1 MGIAPAAAA
10 NAAVTPKTEAPNEA
24 RALSRAF
31 SNVAKALGPS
41 VVRIEV
47 EVARGGGGN
56 GNGGG
61 RRRMPA
67 PNGPDDDDDEVPPFF
82 RHFFEFG
89 PGGGMPEPGPAHG
102 VGSGFIIGTN
112 GDIITNRH
120 VVQGATKVTV
130 TMNDGKEYPAH
141 VVGKDA
147 QTDVAVVR
155 MEKPPA
161 NLVVARLGD
170 SDKLEVGEWVVAVG
184 SPLGL
189 EQTVTAG
196 IVSGKGRPGR
206 HVQMSGKR
214 VRGYIQT
221 DAKINPG
228 NSGGPLVNLEGE
240 VVGVNTL
247 IQVGAGGAYGFAIPV
262 NEVRRVAQLL
272 VKEGRVRYPY
282 LGLLLT
288 DVKDLDD
295 TQKAKLGKQLPQRG
309 AFVQELTPG
318 GPAGKAGMRPGDVIT
333 EVNAQKINGAGDVV
347 DYVSGQNIGTKVTV
361 TMNDGK
367 EYPAQVVGKDA
378 QTDVAVVRM
387 EKPPANLVVA
397 RLGDSDKLEV
407 GEWVV
412 AVGSPLGLEQTV
424 TAGIVSGKGRPGRH
438 VQMSGKRVRGY
449 IQTDAKIN
457 PGNSGG
463 PLVNL
468 EGEVVGVN
476 TLIQVGA
483 GGAYGFAIP
492 VNEVRRVATLLVK
505 EGRVRYPYL
514 GLLLTDVKDLD
525 EAQKAKL
532 AKPVPA
538 QGAVVQELTPGGP
551 AGKAGMRPGDVITE
565 VNNQK

>member
-1 MGIAPAAAA
+1 MTRAPLRTIIAALALGVAGVVGLPSLFNGAPGVTAGAPAAAA
-10 NAAVTPKTEAPNEA
+10 AAAVTPKTEAPNEA

-31 SNVAKALGPS
+31 SNVAKALAPS

-47 EVARGGGGN
+47 EVARGGM
-56 GNGGG
+56 GGG
-61 RRRMPA
+61 RNRGPA
-67 PNGPDDDDDEVPPFF
+67 PNGPGDDDDDNNIPPFF
-82 RHFFEFG
+82 RHFFDG
-89 PGGGMPEPGPAHG
+89 QGGGGMPEPGPAHG
-102 VGSGFIIGTN
+102 VGSGFIVGTS

-130 TMNDGKEYPAH
+130 TMNDGKEYPAQ

-155 MEKPPA
+155 LEKPPS

-196 IVSGKGRPGR
+196 IISGKGRPGR

-221 DAKINPG
+221 DAKINRG

-295 TQKAKLGKQLPQRG
+295 
-309 AFVQELTPG
+309 
-318 GPAGKAGMRPGDVIT
+318 
-333 EVNAQKINGAGDVV
+333 
-347 DYVSGQNIGTKVTV
+347 
-361 TMNDGK
+361 
-367 EYPAQVVGKDA
+367 
-378 QTDVAVVRM
+378 
-387 EKPPANLVVA
+387 
-397 RLGDSDKLEV
+397 
-407 GEWVV
+407 
-412 AVGSPLGLEQTV
+412 
-424 TAGIVSGKGRPGRH
+424 
-438 VQMSGKRVRGY
+438 
-449 IQTDAKIN
+449 
-457 PGNSGG
+457 
-463 PLVNL
+463 
-468 EGEVVGVN
+468 
-476 TLIQVGA
+476 
-483 GGAYGFAIP
+483 
-492 VNEVRRVATLLVK
+492 
-505 EGRVRYPYL
+505 
-514 GLLLTDVKDLD
+514 
-525 EAQKAKL
+525 AQKAKL
-532 AKPVPA
+532 AKPIPP

-565 VNNQK
+565 VNNQKIAGAGDVVDYVSGQNIGTKVTLHYVREGKPAQTQVALAELPDEDQRQTAEAQGQGKIGLGLQTLTPDVASSLGLERNTRGAVVTDVVSGSPAERAGLKPGDVVVEVDRRPVSSSEETATALRTPQKSGHLLRVRGASGTRFVTVK

>member
-1 MGIAPAAAA
+1 VVVAVLTLGVAGMVTVPGLFQAGPPSGPGIAPAAAA
-10 NAAVTPKTEAPNEA
+10 AAAVTPKTEAPNEA

-47 EVARGGGGN
+47 EVVRGGGRMD
-56 GNGGG
+56 

-67 PNGPDDDDDEVPPFF
+67 PNRPDDDDDNNVPPFF
-82 RHFFEFG
+82 RHFFDFG
-89 PGGGMPEPGPAHG
+89 QGMPDPGPAHG

-130 TMNDGKEYPAH
+130 TMNDGKEYTAQ

-155 MEKPPA
+155 LEKPPS

-262 NEVRRVAQLL
+262 NEVRRVAQVL

-288 DVKDLDD
+288 DIKDLDD
-295 TQKAKLGKQLPQRG
+295 TQRSKLAKPVPQRG

-333 EVNAQKINGAGDVV
+333 EVNNQKINGAGDVV
-347 DYVSGQNIGTKVTV
+347 DYVSGQNIGTKVTLHYV
-361 TMNDGK
+361 REGK
-367 EYPAQVVGKDA
+367 PAQTQVALAELPDEDQRQTAELQGQGKIGLGL
-378 QTDVAVVRM
+378 QTLTPDVA
-387 EKPPANLVVA
+387 N
-397 RLGDSDKLEV
+397 S
-407 GEWVV
+407 
-412 AVGSPLGLEQTV
+412 LGLERGTRGAVV
-424 TAGIVSGKGRPGRH
+424 TDVVAGSPAERAGLKPGDVVVEVDRKPVGSSDEAVAALRAPQKNGH
-438 VQMSGKRVRGY
+438 LLRVRG
-449 IQTDAKIN
+449 
-457 PGNSGG
+457 PSGTRF
-463 PLVNL
+463 V
-468 EGEVVGVN
+468 
-476 TLIQVGA
+476 TI
-483 GGAYGFAIP
+483 
-492 VNEVRRVATLLVK
+492 K
-505 EGRVRYPYL
+505 
-514 GLLLTDVKDLD
+514 
-525 EAQKAKL
+525 
-532 AKPVPA
+532 
-538 QGAVVQELTPGGP
+538 
-551 AGKAGMRPGDVITE
+551 
-565 VNNQK
+565 

>member
-1 MGIAPAAAA
+1 MIRNRMRAPFIAALALGVAGYVGLPGLFHAPNAGTSGGSGIVRSAAAA

-47 EVARGGGGN
+47 EVARGGMGGP
-56 GNGGG
+56 GGGG
-61 RRRMPA
+61 RPDRRRA
-67 PNGPDDDDDEVPPFF
+67 PSPDDDDENVPPFF
-82 RHFFEFG
+82 RHFFDFG
-89 PGGGMPEPGPAHG
+89 QGGGGMPDPGPAHG

-130 TMNDGKEYPAH
+130 TMNDGKEYSAQ

-155 MEKPPA
+155 LEKPPS

-170 SDKLEVGEWVVAVG
+170 SDKLDVGEWVVAVG

-196 IVSGKGRPGR
+196 IISGKGRPGR

-295 TQKAKLGKQLPQRG
+295 AQKTKLGKAVPPQG

-333 EVNAQKINGAGDVV
+333 EVNNQKISGAGDVV
-347 DYVSGQNIGTKVTV
+347 DYVSGQNIGTKVTLHYLRE
-361 TMNDGK
+361 GK
-367 EYPAQVVGKDA
+367 PAQTQVALAELPDEDQRQAVEGQGQGKVGLGL
-378 QTDVAVVRM
+378 QTLTPDVA
-387 EKPPANLVVA
+387 
-397 RLGDSDKLEV
+397 S
-407 GEWVV
+407 
-412 AVGSPLGLEQTV
+412 SLGLE
-424 TAGIVSGKGRPGRH
+424 
-438 VQMSGKRVRGY
+438 RG
-449 IQTDAKIN
+449 T
-457 PGNSGG
+457 
-463 PLVNL
+463 
-468 EGEVVGVN
+468 
-476 TLIQVGA
+476 
-483 GGAYGFAIP
+483 
-492 VNEVRRVATLLVK
+492 R
-505 EGRVRYPYL
+505 
-514 GLLLTDVKDLD
+514 
-525 EAQKAKL
+525 
-532 AKPVPA
+532 
-538 QGAVVQELTPGGP
+538 GAVVTDVVKGSP
-551 AGKAGMRPGDVITE
+551 AENAGIKPGDVIVE
-565 VNNQK
+565 VDRRPVGSSEEAVTALRSAQKNGHLLRVRGANGTRFVTIK

>member
-1 MGIAPAAAA
+1 MIRNRMRAPFIAALALGVAGYVGLPGLFHPHDASAPASSGIVRPAHAAG
-10 NAAVTPKTEAPNEA
+10 AAVTPKTEAPNEA

-31 SNVAKALGPS
+31 SNVAKALAPS

-47 EVARGGGGN
+47 EVSRGGM
-56 GNGGG
+56 NGGG
-61 RRRMPA
+61 RRHMPA
-67 PNGPDDDDDEVPPFF
+67 PGDDDDENIPPFF
-82 RHFFEFG
+82 RHFFEG

-102 VGSGFIIGTN
+102 VGSGFIVGTN

-130 TMNDGKEYPAH
+130 TMNDGKEYAAQ

-155 MEKPPA
+155 LEKPPS

-295 TQKAKLGKQLPQRG
+295 AQKAKLGKSLP
-309 AFVQELTPG
+309 P
-318 GPAGKAGMRPGDVIT
+318 
-333 EVNAQKINGAGDVV
+333 
-347 DYVSGQNIGTKVTV
+347 
-361 TMNDGK
+361 
-367 EYPAQVVGKDA
+367 
-378 QTDVAVVRM
+378 
-387 EKPPANLVVA
+387 
-397 RLGDSDKLEV
+397 
-407 GEWVV
+407 
-412 AVGSPLGLEQTV
+412 
-424 TAGIVSGKGRPGRH
+424 H
-438 VQMSGKRVRGY
+438 
-449 IQTDAKIN
+449 
-457 PGNSGG
+457 
-463 PLVNL
+463 
-468 EGEVVGVN
+468 
-476 TLIQVGA
+476 
-483 GGAYGFAIP
+483 
-492 VNEVRRVATLLVK
+492 
-505 EGRVRYPYL
+505 
-514 GLLLTDVKDLD
+514 
-525 EAQKAKL
+525 
-532 AKPVPA
+532 
-538 QGAVVQELTPGGP
+538 GAVVQELTPGGP

-565 VNNQK
+565 VNNQKINGAGDVVDYVSGQTIGAKVTLHYVREGKPAQTQVALAELPDEDQRQTAEAQGQGKVGLGLQTLTPDVASSLGLERGTRGAVVTDVVSGSPAEHAGLKPGDVIVEVDRQPVASSDDAVAALHAPAKSGGHLLRVRGANGTRFVTIK

>member
-1 MGIAPAAAA
+1 MIRAHTRMIVSVLALGVAGVVGLPSLFHGVSSAPGIAPAAAA
-10 NAAVTPKTEAPNEA
+10 NPAVTPKTEAPNEA

-31 SNVAKALGPS
+31 SNVAKALAPS

-47 EVARGGGGN
+47 EVARGGM
-56 GNGGG
+56 GGG
-61 RRRMPA
+61 RNRGPM
-67 PNGPDDDDDEVPPFF
+67 PNGPGDDDDDNDNVVPPFF
-82 RHFFEFG
+82 RHFFG
-89 PGGGMPEPGPAHG
+89 PGGGGMPEPGPAHG
-102 VGSGFIIGTN
+102 VGSGFIVGTN

-130 TMNDGKEYPAH
+130 TMNDGKEYPAQ

-155 MEKPPA
+155 LEKPPS

-295 TQKAKLGKQLPQRG
+295 AQRAKLGK
-309 AFVQELTPG
+309 
-318 GPAGKAGMRPGDVIT
+318 
-333 EVNAQKINGAGDVV
+333 
-347 DYVSGQNIGTKVTV
+347 
-361 TMNDGK
+361 
-367 EYPAQVVGKDA
+367 
-378 QTDVAVVRM
+378 
-387 EKPPANLVVA
+387 
-397 RLGDSDKLEV
+397 
-407 GEWVV
+407 
-412 AVGSPLGLEQTV
+412 
-424 TAGIVSGKGRPGRH
+424 
-438 VQMSGKRVRGY
+438 
-449 IQTDAKIN
+449 
-457 PGNSGG
+457 
-463 PLVNL
+463 
-468 EGEVVGVN
+468 
-476 TLIQVGA
+476 
-483 GGAYGFAIP
+483 
-492 VNEVRRVATLLVK
+492 
-505 EGRVRYPYL
+505 
-514 GLLLTDVKDLD
+514 
-525 EAQKAKL
+525 
-532 AKPVPA
+532 PVPP

-565 VNNQK
+565 VNNQKIAGAGDVVDYVSGQNIGTKVTLHYVREGRPAQTQVALAELPDEDQRQTAEAQGQGKIGLGLQTLTPDVASSLGLDRGTKGAVVTDVLSGSPAERAGLKPGDVVVEVDRRPVNSSDEAVAALRPPQKNGHLLRVRGASGTRFVTVK

>member
-1 MGIAPAAAA
+1 MILRNRMRATVAALALGVAGLVGLPTLFHGTPSGPGIAPAAAA
-10 NAAVTPKTEAPNEA
+10 GAAVTPRTEAPNEA

-47 EVARGGGGN
+47 EVARGGM
-56 GNGGG
+56 GGG
-61 RRRMPA
+61 RHRVQP
-67 PNGPDDDDDEVPPFF
+67 PGGQDDDDNNDGNVPPFF
-82 RHFFEFG
+82 RHFFDFN
-89 PGGGMPEPGPAHG
+89 GGGMPDPGPAHG

-130 TMNDGKEYPAH
+130 TMNDGKEYPAQ
-141 VVGKDA
+141 VIGKDA

-155 MEKPPA
+155 LEKPPA

-170 SDKLEVGEWVVAVG
+170 SEKLEVGEWVVAVG

-196 IVSGKGRPGR
+196 IISGKGRPGR

-214 VRGYIQT
+214 VRGYVQT

-262 NEVRRVAQLL
+262 NEVRRVAQVL

-295 TQKAKLGKQLPQRG
+295 SQKAKLGRSAPPQG

-318 GPAGKAGMRPGDVIT
+318 GPALKAGMRAGDVIT
-333 EVNAQKINGAGDVV
+333 EVNNQKIAGAGDVV
-347 DYVSGQNIGTKVTV
+347 DYVSGQSIGTKVTLHYIRE
-361 TMNDGK
+361 GK
-367 EYPAQVVGKDA
+367 PSQTQVALAELPDEDQRQAAEAQGQGKIGLGL
-378 QTDVAVVRM
+378 QTLTPDVA
-387 EKPPANLVVA
+387 
-397 RLGDSDKLEV
+397 S
-407 GEWVV
+407 
-412 AVGSPLGLEQTV
+412 SLGLERGTKGAVV
-424 TAGIVSGKGRPGRH
+424 TDVVAGSPAERAGLKPGDVVVEVDRRPVGSSEEAVAALRAPQKNGH
-438 VQMSGKRVRGY
+438 LLRVRG
-449 IQTDAKIN
+449 A
-457 PGNSGG
+457 SGTRF
-463 PLVNL
+463 V
-468 EGEVVGVN
+468 
-476 TLIQVGA
+476 T
-483 GGAYGFAIP
+483 
-492 VNEVRRVATLLVK
+492 VK
-505 EGRVRYPYL
+505 
-514 GLLLTDVKDLD
+514 
-525 EAQKAKL
+525 
-532 AKPVPA
+532 
-538 QGAVVQELTPGGP
+538 
-551 AGKAGMRPGDVITE
+551 
-565 VNNQK
+565 